1 MVIMWRDKYY
11 ELFAKKARL
20 IVSRQDD
27 SDKALGQALV
37 FLYEMIDRENE
48 RDSRQD
54 ANQAQWGD
62 DESEKRMDII
72 GQNGPVGY

>member
-1 MVIMWRDKYY
+1 MWNDKYY
-11 ELFAKKARL
+11 ELFARKARL

-37 FLYEMIDRENE
+37 FLYEMIERENE
-48 RDSRQD
+48 RDSREQV
-54 ANQAQWGD
+54 NKAQWGD
-62 DESEKRMDII
+62 EDSEKRMDII

>member
-1 MVIMWRDKYY
+1 MWRDKHY

-48 RDSRQD
+48 RDSREK

-62 DESEKRMDII
+62 ESSEKRMDII